1 MSTRLRRGLATALIA
16 IQLVGCAAPSELN
29 FSNEGAG
36 VASGVNPEVSAYDDG
51 IGSADAYDDSDALG
65 LDGAID
71 ATDDGGADGADGS
84 ADGATQ
90 TAVESAFGRLMDE
103 WTNCFHRPL
112 RCDVAQLT
120 APESPE
126 RERLIESL
134 SFYATEKMR
143 TKPDEGRLQWGIESL
158 TLTTNDRARLVTCE
172 YDTRIFFDASMA
184 DTEIGDI
191 IFDTTVWTRRV
202 EWTLARTNDTW
213 NLWSRR
219 IDRRSPVARFC
230 TP

>member
-1 MSTRLRRGLATALIA
+1 MSTRLRRSLATALIA
-16 IQLVGCAAPSELN
+16 TQLVGCAAPSELN
-29 FSNEGAG
+29 FGNEGAG
-36 VASGVNPEVSAYDDG
+36 AANGVSTEADQYDDG
-51 IGSADAYDDSDALG
+51 IGGADAYADSDALG
-65 LDGAID
+65 IEGAVE
-71 ATDDGGADGADGS
+71 ATDGGGADGGADGAD
-84 ADGATQ
+84 AATRQ
-90 TAVESAFGRLMDE
+90 AVESAFARLMGE

-126 RERLIESL
+126 RERLSESL
-134 SFYATEKMR
+134 RFYATEKMR
-143 TKPDEGRLQWGIESL
+143 TKPDEGRLQWGVESL